1 MEISFKSLYN
11 WLKIPDH
18 PFTIAYHAAR
28 AEGQVL
34 IRQLQFQSANRGCT
48 QMLIHLGKQYLGQ
61 TDEPRTVVNVSTTGL
76 GTLSAEQQ
84 KDLERLYAGIQKRAI
99 SRAKQEMESWEWPQR
114 N

>member
-11 WLKIPDH
+11 WLKRADH

-34 IRQLQFQSANRGCT
+34 LRQLQFASAARGCT

-61 TDEPRTVVNVSTTGL
+61 SDEPRTIVNVSTTGGL
-76 GTLSAEQQ
+76 NQLTAEQQ
-84 KDLERLYAGIQKRAI
+84 KDLERLYADIQKRAI
-99 SRAKQEMESWEWPQR
+99 ARASRELE
-114 N
+114 